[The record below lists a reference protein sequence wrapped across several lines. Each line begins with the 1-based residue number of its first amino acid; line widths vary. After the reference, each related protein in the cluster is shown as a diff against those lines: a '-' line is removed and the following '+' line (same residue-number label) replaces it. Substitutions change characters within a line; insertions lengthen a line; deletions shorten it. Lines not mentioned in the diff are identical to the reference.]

1 MAAADSGFRDA
12 VVMKLP
18 HVDKLTWTVGLGTT
32 FGMAGQSGSSFIFYA
47 LNHAGLSVEAAT
59 TALTVEG
66 IVMGVVMLVAAP
78 AIHRLALRPALAF
91 AVMLALL
98 AQVASAYAQGFDL
111 IIAARLASGIGFGLI
126 YAIAS
131 ASAAAAATPER
142 VFAAAGTIQL
152 VAGTALN
159 PVLGRGQA
167 MGMKGVFLAIAI
179 YGAMLAVGLLFAPPP
194 RSLKVA
200 IPQAVASRP
209 SVGAIATVLLMMILF
224 AVGTNGVYIY
234 YVPVAAKVGLSE
246 ARLGDGLALVSL
258 VGALGGVAASWLGM
272 KAGRLLPLTA
282 SLLAMGAASIWLLRI
297 DAAWQFWL
305 VFTLWIAVYIFAN
318 AYLFGVAVAVD
329 PGGRLAAALGGILL
343 LANAAGTWAV
353 GQVSARLGPEAWGW
367 VTLACCALAAVAGAA
382 SNRFAV
388 RKATA

>member
-1 MAAADSGFRDA
+1 MR
-12 VVMKLP
+12 LP
-18 HVDKLTWTVGLGTT
+18 RIDRLTWSVGLGTT

-66 IVMGVVMLVAAP
+66 IAMGVVMLAAAP
-78 AIHRLALRPALAF
+78 AMHRLALRPALAF
-91 AVMLALL
+91 AVVLALL
-98 AQVASAYAQGFDL
+98 AQIASAYAHGFDL
-111 IIAARLASGIGFGLI
+111 IIAARLVSGIGFGLI

-131 ASAAAAATPER
+131 ASAAAAVTPER
-142 VFAAAGTIQL
+142 VYAAAGTIQL

-167 MGMKGVFLAIAI
+167 LGLKGVFFAIAFYGVLLAI
-179 YGAMLAVGLLFAPPP
+179 GLLFAPPP
-194 RSLKVA
+194 RSLKAA
-200 IPQAVASRP
+200 IPQAVTARP
-209 SVGAIATVLLMMILF
+209 SLAAIAIVLLMMILF

-246 ARLGDGLALVSL
+246 AGLGDGLALVSL

-272 KAGRLLPLTA
+272 KAGRLAPLTI
-282 SLLAMGAASIWLLRI
+282 SLLAMGGVSIWLLRI

-305 VFTLWIAVYIFAN
+305 VFTLWIAVYIFVN

-343 LANAAGTWAV
+343 LANAGGTWAV
-353 GQVSARLGPEAWGW
+353 GQVSTRLGPEAWGW
-367 VTLACCALAAVAGAA
+367 VTLVLCALAAVAGAVA
-382 SNRFAV
+382 NRFAV
-388 RKATA
+388 REGTP